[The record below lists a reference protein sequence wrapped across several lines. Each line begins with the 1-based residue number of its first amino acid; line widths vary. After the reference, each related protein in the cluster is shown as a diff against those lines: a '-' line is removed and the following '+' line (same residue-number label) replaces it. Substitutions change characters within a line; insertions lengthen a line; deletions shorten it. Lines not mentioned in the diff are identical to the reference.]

1 MATLRGQS
9 YSRFLS
15 NEVYGV
21 VSRTGSTGGKFSI
34 GDHVI
39 CLKGGNFDSEVVAHS
54 DLCLAFADES
64 QAKQMLGFATPFS
77 TAIYGLIDLGRLRR
91 GEVGQTL
98 DEKINY

>member
-1 MATLRGQS
+1 VATLRGQS

-21 VSRTGSTGGKFSI
+21 VSVGSTGGKFSI